1 MAEFAGEHHFSMFGD
16 TNVSLDFNHDGYDD
30 LIVWSFAWNYD
41 PNAAV
46 VALGKVDV
54 YLGGPGFSSASQP
67 SQSYEGYFVDGSGTG
82 AYRRVWEPYNLG
94 DLNGDGY
101 DDLGIEDIIPTTSKR
116 VLIFYSGPEANILNP
131 DHIIDLP
138 YTNFYLDR
146 LGDVDG
152 DGYDDIG
159 VLYHQSPGNIR
170 LHIIIWGGS
179 FQWQTVYSSPTYPN
193 QGWDINGI
201 GDINNDGF
209 YDFSVSC
216 WGADETNAR
225 YIYYGNSQ
233 REFVNPIV
241 LFQSP
246 FFYTT
251 ASRALGDLNS
261 DGYHDFFGCADTEGM
276 KIWFGSDNL
285 SSLQP
290 PNIVLN
296 PIYYGH
302 VRAKG
307 VKFGDVN
314 GDGYDDVVAASYSQ
328 RRFAVWLG
336 GSNMNAE
343 ADFTKY
349 RSQSWY
355 GRGVAVGDFNAD
367 GYDDVAIGA
376 PGEDPQHEVFN
387 PGYVYVYAG
396 NAQMVS
402 NLDETLPPL
411 DDHLQVS
418 VYPNPFNP
426 ETTISFDLAEQGFV
440 TIEVFNIKGQ
450 KVKTLARDSL
460 APGHHTFVWN
470 GTDNNG
476 KSVSSGVYFYKM
488 STPDHISTQKMLLLK

>member
-1 MAEFAGEHHFSMFGD
+1 MAEFAGEHHFSMFGH

-30 LIVWSFAWNYD
+30 LIVWSFAWNYVHLE
-41 PNAAV
+41 V

-54 YLGGPGFSSASQP
+54 YLGGPGFSSATQP
-67 SQSYEGYFVDGSGTG
+67 TQSYEGYFIDGSGTG
-82 AYRRVWEPYNLG
+82 AYRRVWEPYNFG

-101 DDLGIEDIIPTTSKR
+101 DDLGIEDMIPFSSKR
-116 VLIFYSGPEANILNP
+116 LLIFYSGPEANILNP
-131 DHIIDLP
+131 NHIIDLP
-138 YTNFYLDR
+138 YTDFYWDR

-152 DGYDDIG
+152 DRYDDIG
-159 VLYHQSPGNIR
+159 VYYRQPPGNIR
-170 LHIIIWGGS
+170 RQIIIWGGS
-179 FQWQTVYSSPTYPN
+179 FQWQTVDTSLIYPDP
-193 QGWDINGI
+193 GSHINGI

-209 YDFSVSC
+209 YDISVSY
-216 WGADETNAR
+216 WGWGTDETNDR

-246 FFYTT
+246 FFYT
-251 ASRALGDLNS
+251 ALSRALGDLNG

-276 KIWFGSDNL
+276 KIWFGSDNF
-285 SSLQP
+285 SSFQP
-290 PNIVLN
+290 PNLLLN
-296 PIYYGH
+296 PIYYGNSL
-302 VRAKG
+302 AKG

-336 GSNMNAE
+336 GNIMNAE
-343 ADFTKY
+343 ADLSKF
-349 RSQSWY
+349 RNQSYY
-355 GRGVAVGDFNAD
+355 GHGVAVGDFNAD

-411 DDHLQVS
+411 DNHLQVS
-418 VYPNPFNP
+418 VYPNPVVAAGMVN
-426 ETTISFDLAEQGFV
+426 
-440 TIEVFNIKGQ
+440 IEIKNHSTSLPLSIEIYNVRGQ
-450 KVKTLARDSL
+450 LVYEAHSDQAKLEINDYSQNEFPA
-460 APGHHTFVWN
+460 
-470 GTDNNG
+470 
-476 KSVSSGVYFYKM
+476 GVYIVKAKAGKHQAIKKFTIIK
-488 STPDHISTQKMLLLK
+488 